1 MATLPKSARMQGQS
15 TFWSAEPHASPSA
28 SQESASDWMI
38 RVATWP
44 SNILLLLAASGR
56 AGSFGKMSPASFPL
70 EAAMPP
76 AEPARQMDLMTEEMK
91 RLPQATSRPSSPT
104 FGNAGMGS
112 PTEFLT
118 LNMCEF
124 PVTNGPFHSDAGVC
138 SLSDILETG
147 DLPQRFYLSQTA
159 CRGILRRAA
168 RRGKALPEPLSQA
181 LGAVAAM
188 STTPGTD
195 G

>member
-1 MATLPKSARMQGQS
+1 MPIILRRSVSA
-15 TFWSAEPHASPSA
+15 
-28 SQESASDWMI
+28 WMI
-38 RVATWP
+38 RAATWP

-159 CRGILRRAA
+159 CRGILRRAGK
-168 RRGKALPEPLSQA
+168 RGKALPEPLARA
-181 LGAVAAM
+181 LDVVAATSM
-188 STTPGTD
+188 TQETES
-195 G
+195 